1 MAQWGLLAFQAKFGF
16 SGLSRDAVGREAED
30 GDTGG
35 LPAPQL
41 LEDSRDSWMQD
52 TGSIYPRIPCR
63 NQVQSVRLVLPREA
77 TGFHF
82 YSSHNVFLG
91 PFSREFGTEAAGS

>member
-41 LEDSRDSWMQD
+41 LEDSRDS
-52 TGSIYPRIPCR
+52 
-63 NQVQSVRLVLPREA
+63 
-77 TGFHF
+77 
-82 YSSHNVFLG
+82 
-91 PFSREFGTEAAGS
+91 